1 MSKMFQNVP
10 NSAVVNQ
17 VLNEELQMTDV
28 ISMLKKYDKCD
39 VERYVYCMCC
49 GYVVT
54 DCFMA

>member
-28 ISMLKKYDKCD
+28 ISMLK
-39 VERYVYCMCC
+39 V
-49 GYVVT
+49 
-54 DCFMA
+54 